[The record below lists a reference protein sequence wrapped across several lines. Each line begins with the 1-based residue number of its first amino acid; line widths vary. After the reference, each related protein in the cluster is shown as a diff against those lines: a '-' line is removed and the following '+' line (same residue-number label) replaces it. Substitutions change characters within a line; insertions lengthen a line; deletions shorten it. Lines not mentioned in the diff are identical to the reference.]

1 MSNSA
6 HIRPAPA
13 ASAHDGRHTST
24 SVRSLPAWAA
34 PLALGAV
41 LVLAAVLYG
50 WALGSL
56 GWANSYYSAAVKS
69 MGKSWTNFLFG
80 SFDPAGVVTVD
91 KPPAALW
98 PQVISS
104 KIFGMHGWA
113 LILPQVLEG
122 VAGVLV
128 LHRTVRRW
136 AGEGAALIAAVVLT
150 LTPITVAINRDNN
163 PDTLLVLLLVS
174 AAYALTRALQAE
186 GRAATWWLCASGFLI
201 GCGFLTKMLAAWMVI
216 PAFAL
221 AWLVGG
227 SGPWIPRVRRLL
239 GAGAI
244 LAASSLW
251 WVAMVAL
258 WPGDRPY
265 IGGSTDGSAWDLV
278 IGYNGLGRVFG
289 SSDGA
294 PQGMGGSGGG
304 FAGGFG
310 GQAGLG
316 RLFGAQVGGQ
326 ISWLLPVCALAL
338 AVAVAGVVLRRRGVL
353 PDSAVLPAYGWLLWG
368 TWLVVCGAVFSSQK
382 GIFHPYYTTQLAP
395 AIAALCGGL
404 TAALVR
410 IHRAGLRW
418 APLVGAAAVVVSVA
432 WAVKLVRRAP
442 DWNGWL
448 VWLVL
453 LVGSAAVVL
462 LVLARR
468 RVRLLTVAVCAAVA
482 SVLLAPGAWAVTVPG
497 STSMG
502 GSNPMAGPRT
512 LGFPGGGGMP
522 RQGSNGGGLPSG
534 LPSGMPSGLPSGM
547 PSNMPGLPGGG
558 TSSGQTAE
566 PPSGG
571 TPSGMPTGGAN
582 GMPGAPGEAGSNN
595 RGTPSFPGAGSGGAP
610 GGGGGFGN
618 GELTADQRKIIQYA
632 VEHAPGAR
640 IKLAV
645 EGGALNA
652 SAFILGTDQTVI
664 GMGGFTNSDNA
675 PSVAQLE
682 KWTKNGELRYIL
694 GSGTN
699 GGGMPGLAGGYTKQR
714 SDWIADHCTKVPA
727 SAYGGTSG
735 TSSQNNGGG
744 AKGFGGG
751 NVLYDCAAK

>member
-1 MSNSA
+1 MSNYA
-6 HIRPAPA
+6 HIKPAPA
-13 ASAHDGRHTST
+13 ASPQAETST

-34 PLALGAV
+34 PAALGAV
-41 LVLAAVLYG
+41 MVLAAVLYG

-56 GWANSYYSAAVKS
+56 GWGNSYYSAAVKS

-80 SFDPAGVVTVD
+80 AFDPLGVVTVD

-98 PQVISS
+98 PQVIST

-122 VAGVLV
+122 VAAVLV

-136 AGEGAALIAAVVLT
+136 AGEGAALVAALVLT

-186 GRAATWWLCASGFLI
+186 GRSATWWLCASGFLI

-221 AWLVGG
+221 AWLVGA

-239 GAGAI
+239 GAGAV

-294 PQGMGGSGGG
+294 PQGMGGGGGGGGG

-310 GQAGLG
+310 GDSGLT
-316 RLFGAQVGGQ
+316 RMFDTQVGGQ
-326 ISWLLPVCALAL
+326 ISWLLPLCALAL
-338 AVAVAGVVLRRRGVL
+338 AVAVVVAVLHRRGK
-353 PDSAVLPAYGWLLWG
+353 LPASVLLPASGWLLWG
-368 TWLVVCGAVFSSQK
+368 TWLVVCAAVYSTQK

-404 TAALVR
+404 TAGLVR
-410 IHRAGLRW
+410 VHRAGFRW
-418 APLVGAAAVVVSVA
+418 APLAGAAGVVVSVA
-432 WAVKLVRRAP
+432 WAVVLVRRTP

-448 VWLVL
+448 VWPVL
-453 LVGSAAVVL
+453 LVGCAAVLL

-468 RVRLLTVAVCAAVA
+468 NARLLAAAVGAAVA
-482 SVLLAPGAWAVTVPG
+482 SVLVAPGAWAVSVPG

-502 GSNPMAGPRT
+502 GSNPTAGPT
-512 LGFPGGGGMP
+512 TMGFGGGGGMP
-522 RQGSNGGGLPSG
+522 QQGGNGGGLPSG
-534 LPSGMPSGLPSGM
+534 MPSGM
-547 PSNMPGLPGGG
+547 PSNMPGLPGAGG
-558 TSSGQTAE
+558 SSNGSGAPSSG
-566 PPSGG
+566 GM
-571 TPSGMPTGGAN
+571 PSGMPSGMPAGGAG
-582 GMPGAPGEAGSNN
+582 GM
-595 RGTPSFPGAGSGGAP
+595 PGAGSGGAP
-610 GGGGGFGN
+610 GGRGGPGGA
-618 GELTADQRKIIQYA
+618 GELTADQRKILQYA
-632 VEHAPGAR
+632 VKQAPDAR

-645 EGGALNA
+645 EGGALSA
-652 SAFILGTDQTVI
+652 SSFILGTDENVI

-675 PSVAQLE
+675 PSVAQLKE
-682 KWTKNGELRYIL
+682 WTKNGELRYIL
-694 GSGTN
+694 GSDTN
-699 GGGMPGLAGGYTKQR
+699 GGGPGGMSGGYAKQR
-714 SDWIADHCTKVPA
+714 ADWIADNCTEVPA
-727 SAYGGTSG
+727 SSYGGTS
-735 TSSQNNGGG
+735 SESDSGGVM
-744 AKGFGGG
+744 GFGGAS
-751 NVLYDCAAK
+751 VLYDCAAK

>member
-13 ASAHDGRHTST
+13 ASAHEGRHTST
-24 SVRSLPAWAA
+24 SVRSLPTWAA
-34 PLALGAV
+34 PAALGAV

-56 GWANSYYSAAVKS
+56 GWGNSYYSAAVKS
-69 MGKSWTNFLFG
+69 MGKSWTDFLFG
-80 SFDPAGVVTVD
+80 SFDPAGVITVD

-104 KIFGMHGWA
+104 RIFGMHGWA

-136 AGEGAALIAAVVLT
+136 AGEGAALIAALVLT

-201 GCGFLTKMLAAWMVI
+201 GCGFLTKMLAAWMVV
-216 PAFAL
+216 PAFAV

-227 SGPWIPRVRRLL
+227 SCPWIPRVRRLL

-265 IGGSTDGSAWDLV
+265 IGGSEDGSAWDLV

-289 SSDGA
+289 SSDGT
-294 PQGMGGSGGG
+294 PQGMGGGGG

-310 GQAGLG
+310 GQSGPG
-316 RLFGAQVGGQ
+316 RMFATQVGGQ
-326 ISWLLPVCALAL
+326 ISWLLPLCALAL
-338 AVAVAGVVLRRRGVL
+338 AVAVAAAVLRRRGR
-353 PDSAVLPAYGWLLWG
+353 LPASALLPASGWLLWG
-368 TWLVVCGAVFSSQK
+368 TWLVVCAAVYSTQK

-404 TAALVR
+404 TASLARV
-410 IHRAGLRW
+410 HRAGLRW
-418 APLVGAAAVVVSVA
+418 APLAGVAGVAVSVVWAVV
-432 WAVKLVRRAP
+432 LIRREP

-448 VWLVL
+448 VWPVL
-453 LVGSAAVVL
+453 LVGCAAVVL
-462 LVLARR
+462 LVLSRR
-468 RVRLLTVAVCAAVA
+468 HGRLLTAAVGAALA
-482 SVLLAPGAWAVTVPG
+482 SVLVAPGAWALSVPG
-497 STSMG
+497 SPSMG
-502 GSNPMAGPRT
+502 GSNPMAGPQT
-512 LGFPGGGGMP
+512 LGLGGGMP
-522 RQGSNGGGLPSG
+522 RQSGNGGD
-534 LPSGMPSGLPSGM
+534 LPSGMPSGM
-547 PSNMPGLPGGG
+547 PSNMPGLPGGDE
-558 TSSGQTAE
+558 SSGRSGG

-571 TPSGMPTGGAN
+571 MPSGMPTGGPN
-582 GMPGAPGEAGSNN
+582 GMPGTSQ
-595 RGTPSFPGAGSGGAP
+595 GSGSAP
-610 GGGGGFGN
+610 GGRGGFGD
-618 GELTADQRKIIQYA
+618 GELTADQRKILQYA
-632 VEHAPGAR
+632 VEHAPDAR

-645 EGGALNA
+645 EGGALSA
-652 SAFILGTDQTVI
+652 GAFILGTDETVI

-675 PSVAQLE
+675 PSVAQLKE
-682 KWTKNGELRYIL
+682 WTRNGELRYIL
-694 GSGTN
+694 GSDTN
-699 GGGMPGLAGGYTKQR
+699 GGGVPGLSGGYTEQR
-714 SDWIADHCTKVPA
+714 SDWIAGHCTEVPA
-727 SAYGGTSG
+727 SAYGGDSG

-744 AKGFGGG
+744 ARGFGGS
-751 NVLYDCAAK
+751 NVLYDCAAE

>member
-1 MSNSA
+1 MSDHA
-6 HIRPAPA
+6 HIRLATAAP
-13 ASAHDGRHTST
+13 AHDGRRRNV
-24 SVRSLPAWAA
+24 SVRSLPSRVA
-34 PLALGAV
+34 PAALGAV

-50 WALGSL
+50 WALDSL
-56 GWANSYYSAAVKS
+56 GWGNSYYSAAVKS
-69 MGKSWTNFLFG
+69 MGKSWTYFLFG
-80 SFDPAGVVTVD
+80 SFDPAGVITVD

-122 VAGVLV
+122 VAAVLV

-136 AGEGAALIAAVVLT
+136 AGEGAALIAALVLT

-174 AAYALTRALQAE
+174 AAYALTRALRAE
-186 GRAATWWLCASGFLI
+186 GRATTWWLCASGFLI

-216 PAFAL
+216 PAFAV

-227 SGPWIPRVRRLL
+227 SCPWIPRVRRLL

-251 WVAMVAL
+251 WVALVAL

-265 IGGSTDGSAWDLV
+265 IGGSEDGSAWDLV

-294 PQGMGGSGGG
+294 PQGMGGAG
-304 FAGGFG
+304 GGFG
-310 GQAGLG
+310 GRSGPG
-316 RLFGAQVGGQ
+316 RLFSEQLGGQ
-326 ISWLLPVCALAL
+326 ISWLLPVCALAV
-338 AVAVAGVVLRRRGVL
+338 AVAVAVLRRRGRL
-353 PDSAVLPAYGWLLWG
+353 PDSAVLPASGWLLWG
-368 TWLVVCGAVFSSQK
+368 TWLVVCGAVFSAQK

-410 IHRAGLRW
+410 VHRAGLRW
-418 APLVGAAAVVVSVA
+418 APLVGVAAVVVSVA
-432 WAVKLVRRAP
+432 WAVRLVRRSP

-448 VWLVL
+448 VWPVL
-453 LVGSAAVVL
+453 LVGCVAVVL
-462 LVLARR
+462 LVLSRR
-468 RVRLLTVAVCAAVA
+468 RGRLLTGAVCAAVA
-482 SVLLAPGAWAVTVPG
+482 SVLLAPGAWAVAVPG
-497 STSMG
+497 STGTG

-512 LGFPGGGGMP
+512 LGFGGGGGMP
-522 RQGSNGGGLPSG
+522 RQGSNGGGDLP
-534 LPSGMPSGLPSGM
+534 LGMPSRM
-547 PSNMPGLPGGG
+547 PSDLPGFPGGG
-558 TSSGQTAE
+558 TSSGQPAE

-571 TPSGMPTGGAN
+571 VPSGMPSGGAN
-582 GMPGAPGEAGSNN
+582 GMPGAPGEAGRNG
-595 RGTPSFPGAGSGGAP
+595 RGTPSFPGAGAGRAP
-610 GGGGGFGN
+610 GGAGGFGD
-618 GELTADQRKIIQYA
+618 GELTADQREIIRYA
-632 VEHAPGAR
+632 VEHAPDAR

-652 SAFILGTDQTVI
+652 SAFILGTDETVI
-664 GMGGFTNSDNA
+664 AMGGFTNSDNA

-682 KWTKNGELRYIL
+682 KWTENGELRYIL
-694 GSGTN
+694 GSDTN
-699 GGGMPGLAGGYTKQR
+699 GGGLPARSGGYTEQR
-714 SDWIADHCTKVPA
+714 SDWIADHCTRVPA

-735 TSSQNNGGG
+735 TSSQNDRGG
-744 AKGFGGG
+744 AVGSGGDD
-751 NVLYDCAAK
+751 VLYDCAAT

>member
-6 HIRPAPA
+6 HLKPVSATPAPDGT
-13 ASAHDGRHTST
+13 SA

-34 PLALGAV
+34 PAALGAV
-41 LVLAAVLYG
+41 MALAAVLYG

-56 GWANSYYSAAVKS
+56 GWGNSYYSAAVKS
-69 MGKSWTNFLFG
+69 MGTNWTYFLFG

-113 LILPQVLEG
+113 LLLPQVIEG
-122 VAGVLV
+122 VAAVLV

-136 AGEGAALIAAVVLT
+136 AGEGAGLVAALVLT

-201 GCGFLTKMLAAWMVI
+201 GCGFLTKMLAAWMVV

-251 WVAMVAL
+251 WVALVAL

-265 IGGSTDGSAWDLV
+265 IGGSKDGSAWDLV

-294 PQGMGGSGGG
+294 PQGMGGG

-310 GQAGLG
+310 GEYGPT
-316 RLFGAQVGGQ
+316 RMFDTQVGGQ
-326 ISWLLPVCALAL
+326 ISWLLPLCAVAM
-338 AVAVAGVVLRRRGVL
+338 AVAVAVAVLHRRGK
-353 PDSAVLPAYGWLLWG
+353 LPASALLPASGWLLWG
-368 TWLVVCGAVFSSQK
+368 TWLVVCATVYSTQK

-395 AIAALCGGL
+395 AIGALCGGL
-404 TAALVR
+404 TAGLLRV
-410 IHRAGLRW
+410 HRAGLRW
-418 APLVGAAAVVVSVA
+418 APLVGAAGVAVSVIWAVV
-432 WAVKLVRRAP
+432 LIRRAP

-448 VWLVL
+448 VWPVL
-453 LVGSAAVVL
+453 LVGCAAVAL
-462 LVLARR
+462 LVLSRR
-468 RVRLLTVAVCAAVA
+468 QRRLLTVAVGAAVA
-482 SVLLAPGAWAVTVPG
+482 SVLVAPGAWALSVPG
-497 STSMG
+497 STGMG
-502 GSNPMAGPRT
+502 GSNPTAGPQT
-512 LGFPGGGGMP
+512 LGLGGGGGGMP
-522 RQGSNGGGLPSG
+522 RPTGNGGG
-534 LPSGMPSGLPSGM
+534 LPSGMPSGM
-547 PSNMPGLPGGG
+547 PTNMPGLPGG
-558 TSSGQTAE
+558 SSGRSGE
-566 PPSGG
+566 PSSGEMPSGM
-571 TPSGMPTGGAN
+571 PSGMPTGGAN
-582 GMPGAPGEAGSNN
+582 GMPGA
-595 RGTPSFPGAGSGGAP
+595 GSGGAP
-610 GGGGGFGN
+610 GGRGGFGS
-618 GELTADQRKIIQYA
+618 GELTADQRKILKYVVQQ
-632 VEHAPGAR
+632 APDAR

-645 EGGALNA
+645 EGGALSA
-652 SAFILGTDQTVI
+652 SAFILGTDETVI

-675 PSVAQLE
+675 PSVAQLKE
-682 KWTKNGELRYIL
+682 WTKNGELRYVL
-694 GSGTN
+694 GSDTD
-699 GGGMPGLAGGYTKQR
+699 GGGRPMMSGGYAQQR
-714 SDWIADHCTKVPA
+714 SDWIADNCTKVAA
-727 SAYGGTSG
+727 SAYGGTS
-735 TSSQNNGGG
+735 SQADGGG
-744 AKGFGGG
+744 ASGPMGGG
-751 NVLYDCAAK
+751 TVLYDCAAK

>member
-1 MSNSA
+1 MSNYA
-6 HIRPAPA
+6 HITSVPA
-13 ASAHDGRHTST
+13 ASEHAGTRT
-24 SVRSLPAWAA
+24 SVRSLPTWAA
-34 PLALGAV
+34 PAALGAV
-41 LVLAAVLYG
+41 MVLAAILYG

-56 GWANSYYSAAVKS
+56 GWGNSYYAAAVKS
-69 MGKSWTNFLFG
+69 MGTSWTNFLFG
-80 SFDPAGVVTVD
+80 SFDPIGVVTVD

-104 KIFGMHGWA
+104 KIFGLHGWA

-122 VAGVLV
+122 VAAVLV

-136 AGEGAALIAAVVLT
+136 AGEGAALVAALVLT

-216 PAFAL
+216 PAFAV

-227 SGPWIPRVRRLL
+227 SGAWIPRVRRLL

-265 IGGSTDGSAWDLV
+265 IGGSEDGSAWDLV

-289 SSDGA
+289 SSDGM
-294 PQGMGGSGGG
+294 PQGMGGGGGAGGG

-310 GQAGLG
+310 GQSGPT
-316 RLFGAQVGGQ
+316 RMFDSQVGGQ
-326 ISWLLPVCALAL
+326 ISWLLPLCGLAL
-338 AVAVAGVVLRRRGVL
+338 AGAVVVAVLHRRGK
-353 PDSAVLPAYGWLLWG
+353 LPASALLPASGWLLWG
-368 TWLVVCGAVFSSQK
+368 TWLVVCAAVFSTQK

-404 TAALVR
+404 TAGLVR
-410 IHRAGLRW
+410 VHRAGFRW
-418 APLVGAAAVVVSVA
+418 APLAGAAGVVVSVV
-432 WAVKLVRRAP
+432 WAVVLVRRAP

-448 VWLVL
+448 VWPVL
-453 LVGSAAVVL
+453 LVGCAAVVL

-468 RVRLLTVAVCAAVA
+468 NARLLTVAVGAAVA
-482 SVLLAPGAWAVTVPG
+482 SVLVAPGAWAVSVPG
-497 STSMG
+497 STGMG
-502 GSNPMAGPRT
+502 GSNPTAGPT
-512 LGFPGGGGMP
+512 TMGLGGGGGMP
-522 RQGSNGGGLPSG
+522 RQGGNGGGLPSG
-534 LPSGMPSGLPSGM
+534 MPSGM
-547 PSNMPGLPGGG
+547 PSNMPGLPGADGS
-558 TSSGQTAE
+558 SSGSGA
-566 PPSGG
+566 PPSGEMPSG
-571 TPSGMPTGGAN
+571 MPSGMPTAGAGG
-582 GMPGAPGEAGSNN
+582 GM
-595 RGTPSFPGAGSGGAP
+595 PGAGSGGAP
-610 GGGGGFGN
+610 GGRGGPGGG
-618 GELTADQRKIIQYA
+618 GELTADQRKILQYA
-632 VEHAPGAR
+632 VKQAPDAR

-645 EGGALNA
+645 EGGALSA
-652 SAFILGTDQTVI
+652 SSFILGTDETVI

-675 PSVAQLE
+675 PSVDQLKE
-682 KWTKNGELRYIL
+682 WTKNGELRYIL

-699 GGGMPGLAGGYTKQR
+699 GAGPGGMSGGYAKQR
-714 SDWIADHCTKVPA
+714 SDWIADNCTKVPA
-727 SAYGGTSG
+727 SSYGS
-735 TSSQNNGGG
+735 TSSEEDSG
-744 AKGFGGG
+744 AVMGFGGAG
-751 NVLYDCAAK
+751 VLYDCAAK

>member
-13 ASAHDGRHTST
+13 ASAHEGRHTST
-24 SVRSLPAWAA
+24 SVRSLPTWAA
-34 PLALGAV
+34 PAALGAV

-56 GWANSYYSAAVKS
+56 GWGNSYYSAAVKS
-69 MGKSWTNFLFG
+69 MGKSWTDFLFG
-80 SFDPAGVVTVD
+80 SFDPAGVITVD

-104 KIFGMHGWA
+104 RIFGMHGWA

-136 AGEGAALIAAVVLT
+136 AGEGAALIAALVLT

-201 GCGFLTKMLAAWMVI
+201 GCGFLTKMLAAWMVV
-216 PAFAL
+216 PAFAV

-227 SGPWIPRVRRLL
+227 SCPWIPRVRRLL

-265 IGGSTDGSAWDLV
+265 IGGSEDGSAWDLV

-289 SSDGA
+289 SSDGT
-294 PQGMGGSGGG
+294 PQGMGGGGG

-310 GQAGLG
+310 GQSGPG
-316 RLFGAQVGGQ
+316 RMFATQVGGQ
-326 ISWLLPVCALAL
+326 ISWLLPLCALAL
-338 AVAVAGVVLRRRGVL
+338 AVAVAAAVLRRRGR
-353 PDSAVLPAYGWLLWG
+353 LPASALLPASGWLLWG
-368 TWLVVCGAVFSSQK
+368 TWLVVCAAVYSTQK

-404 TAALVR
+404 TAGLARV
-410 IHRAGLRW
+410 HRAGLRW
-418 APLVGAAAVVVSVA
+418 APLAGVAGVAVSVVWAVV
-432 WAVKLVRRAP
+432 LIRREP

-448 VWLVL
+448 VWPVL
-453 LVGSAAVVL
+453 LVGCAAVVL
-462 LVLARR
+462 LVLSRR
-468 RVRLLTVAVCAAVA
+468 HGRLLTAAVGAALA
-482 SVLLAPGAWAVTVPG
+482 SVLVAPGAWALSVPG
-497 STSMG
+497 SPSMG
-502 GSNPMAGPRT
+502 GSNPMAGPQT
-512 LGFPGGGGMP
+512 LGLGGGMP
-522 RQGSNGGGLPSG
+522 RQSGNGGD
-534 LPSGMPSGLPSGM
+534 LPSGMPSGM
-547 PSNMPGLPGGG
+547 PSNMPGLPGGDE
-558 TSSGQTAE
+558 SSGR
-566 PPSGG
+566 SGG
-571 TPSGMPTGGAN
+571 PLSGGMPSGMPTGGPN
-582 GMPGAPGEAGSNN
+582 GMPGTSQ
-595 RGTPSFPGAGSGGAP
+595 GSGSAP
-610 GGGGGFGN
+610 GGRGGFGD
-618 GELTADQRKIIQYA
+618 GELTADQRKILQYA
-632 VEHAPGAR
+632 VEHAPDAR

-645 EGGALNA
+645 EGGALSA
-652 SAFILGTDQTVI
+652 GAFILGTDETVI

-675 PSVAQLE
+675 PSVAQLKE
-682 KWTKNGELRYIL
+682 WTRNGELRYIL
-694 GSGTN
+694 GSDTN
-699 GGGMPGLAGGYTKQR
+699 GGGVPGLSGGYTEQR
-714 SDWIADHCTKVPA
+714 SDWIAGHCTEVPA
-727 SAYGGTSG
+727 SAYGGDSG

-744 AKGFGGG
+744 ARGFGGS
-751 NVLYDCAAK
+751 NVLYDCAAE

>member
-1 MSNSA
+1 MSDYA

-13 ASAHDGRHTST
+13 ASTHDGRRTST

-34 PLALGAV
+34 PAALGAV

-56 GWANSYYSAAVKS
+56 GWGNSYYSAAVKS
-69 MGKSWTNFLFG
+69 MGMSWTDFLFG
-80 SFDPAGVVTVD
+80 SFDPAGVITVD

-98 PQVISS
+98 PQVVSS

-113 LILPQVLEG
+113 LILPQALEG

-136 AGEGAALIAAVVLT
+136 AGEGAALIAALVFT

-201 GCGFLTKMLAAWMVI
+201 GCGFLTKMLAAWMVV
-216 PAFAL
+216 PAFAV

-227 SGPWIPRVRRLL
+227 SCPWIPRVRRLL

-265 IGGSTDGSAWDLV
+265 IGGSEDGSAWDLV

-289 SSDGA
+289 SSDGT
-294 PQGMGGSGGG
+294 PQGMGGGGG

-310 GQAGLG
+310 GQSGPG
-316 RLFGAQVGGQ
+316 RMFATQVGGQ
-326 ISWLLPVCALAL
+326 ISWLLPLCALAL
-338 AVAVAGVVLRRRGVL
+338 AVAVAAAVLRRRGK
-353 PDSAVLPAYGWLLWG
+353 LPASALLPASGWLLWV
-368 TWLVVCGAVFSSQK
+368 TWLVVCAAVYSTQK

-410 IHRAGLRW
+410 VHRAGLCW
-418 APLVGAAAVVVSVA
+418 APLAGVAGVAVSVVWAVV
-432 WAVKLVRRAP
+432 LIRREP

-448 VWLVL
+448 VWPVL
-453 LVGSAAVVL
+453 FVGCAAVVL
-462 LVLARR
+462 LGLSRR
-468 RVRLLTVAVCAAVA
+468 HGRLLTAAVGTAVA
-482 SVLLAPGAWAVTVPG
+482 SVLVAPGAWALSVPG
-497 STSMG
+497 STTMG
-502 GSNPMAGPRT
+502 GSNPMAGPQT
-512 LGFPGGGGMP
+512 LGFGGGGGMP
-522 RQGSNGGGLPSG
+522 RQSGSGGD
-534 LPSGMPSGLPSGM
+534 LPSGMPSGM
-547 PSNMPGLPGGG
+547 PSNMPGLPGGDESSASG
-558 TSSGQTAE
+558 GPSSG
-566 PPSGG
+566 GM
-571 TPSGMPTGGAN
+571 PSGMPTGGAN
-582 GMPGAPGEAGSNN
+582 GMPGTSG
-595 RGTPSFPGAGSGGAP
+595 GSGSAP
-610 GGGGGFGN
+610 GGRGGLGD
-618 GELTADQRKIIQYA
+618 GELTADQRKILQYA
-632 VEHAPGAR
+632 VEHAPDAR

-645 EGGALNA
+645 EGGALSA
-652 SAFILGTDQTVI
+652 SAFILGTDERVI

-675 PSVAQLE
+675 PSVAQLKE
-682 KWTKNGELRYIL
+682 WTRNGELRYVL
-694 GSGTN
+694 GSATN
-699 GGGMPGLAGGYTKQR
+699 GGGVPGLSGGYTKQR
-714 SDWIADHCTKVPA
+714 SDWIADHCTEVPA
-727 SAYGGTSG
+727 SAYGGNSG
-735 TSSQNNGGG
+735 TSSQNSGGG
-744 AKGFGGG
+744 AMGFGGSD
-751 NVLYDCAAK
+751 VLYDCAAK

>member
-1 MSNSA
+1 MSNYAHFKPVSA
-6 HIRPAPA
+6 APTR
-13 ASAHDGRHTST
+13 DRTSP

-34 PLALGAV
+34 PAALGAV
-41 LVLAAVLYG
+41 LALAAVLYG

-56 GWANSYYSAAVKS
+56 GWGNSYYSAAVKS
-69 MGKSWTNFLFG
+69 MGTSWTNFLFG
-80 SFDPAGVVTVD
+80 SFDPAGVITVD

-113 LILPQVLEG
+113 LLLPQVIEG
-122 VAGVLV
+122 VAAVLV

-136 AGEGAALIAAVVLT
+136 AGEGAGLVAALVLT

-174 AAYALTRALQAE
+174 AAYALTRALQEE

-216 PAFAL
+216 PAFAV

-265 IGGSTDGSAWDLV
+265 IGGSKDGSAWDLV

-289 SSDGA
+289 SSDGT
-294 PQGMGGSGGG
+294 PQGMGGAGGGG
-304 FAGGFG
+304 FGGFGGFG
-310 GQAGLG
+310 GQSGPG
-316 RLFGAQVGGQ
+316 RMFDTQVGGQ
-326 ISWLLPVCALAL
+326 ISWLLPLCALAL
-338 AVAVAGVVLRRRGVL
+338 AVAVTAAVLHRRGK
-353 PDSAVLPAYGWLLWG
+353 LPASALLPASGWLLWG
-368 TWLVVCGAVFSSQK
+368 TWLVVCAAVYSTQE

-404 TAALVR
+404 MAGLIRV
-410 IHRAGLRW
+410 HRAGPRW
-418 APLVGAAAVVVSVA
+418 APLAGVAGVAVSVVWAVV
-432 WAVKLVRRAP
+432 LVRRVP

-448 VWLVL
+448 VWPVL
-453 LVGSAAVVL
+453 LVGCAAVVL
-462 LVLARR
+462 LVLSRR
-468 RVRLLTVAVCAAVA
+468 HGRLLTAAVGAAVA
-482 SVLLAPGAWAVTVPG
+482 SVLVAPGAWALSVPG
-497 STSMG
+497 SAGMG
-502 GSNPMAGPRT
+502 GSNPTAGPQT
-512 LGFPGGGGMP
+512 LGFGGGGGMP
-522 RQGSNGGGLPSG
+522 RQGGNGGGLPSG
-534 LPSGMPSGLPSGM
+534 MPSGM
-547 PSNMPGLPGGG
+547 PSNMPGLPGGDG
-558 TSSGQTAE
+558 SSGQSGE
-566 PPSGG
+566 PSSGGMPSGI
-571 TPSGMPTGGAN
+571 PSGMPTQGAN
-582 GMPGAPGEAGSNN
+582 GMPGAPG
-595 RGTPSFPGAGSGGAP
+595 GSGSDDSDTQSLP
-610 GGGGGFGN
+610 GGGSGSAPSGRGGFGGN
-618 GELTADQRKIIQYA
+618 AELTADQRKILQYA
-632 VEHAPGAR
+632 VKHAPDAR

-645 EGGALNA
+645 EGGAM
-652 SAFILGTDQTVI
+652 SAGSFILGTDETVI

-694 GSGTN
+694 GSDTN
-699 GGGMPGLAGGYTKQR
+699 GGGRPAMAGGYTGQR
-714 SDWIADHCTKVPA
+714 SDWIADNCTKVPA
-727 SAYGGTSG
+727 SSYGGTS
-735 TSSQNNGGG
+735 SQADDGG
-744 AKGFGGG
+744 AMGFGGG
-751 NVLYDCAAK
+751 DVLYDCAAK

>member
-1 MSNSA
+1 MSNYA
-6 HIRPAPA
+6 HITSLPA
-13 ASAHDGRHTST
+13 ATTDTGRHTSA
-24 SVRSLPAWAA
+24 RALPTWAA
-34 PLALGAV
+34 PAALGAV
-41 LVLAAVLYG
+41 LVLSAVLYG

-56 GWANSYYSAAVKS
+56 GWGNSYYSAAVKS
-69 MGKSWTNFLFG
+69 MGQSWTNFLFG

-98 PQVISS
+98 PQVINS

-122 VAGVLV
+122 VATVLV

-136 AGEGAALIAAVVLT
+136 AGEGAAMVAALVLT

-201 GCGFLTKMLAAWMVI
+201 GCGFLTKMLAAWMVV
-216 PAFAL
+216 PAFAV

-227 SGPWIPRVRRLL
+227 SGAWIPRVRRLL

-265 IGGSTDGSAWDLV
+265 IGGSENGSAWDLV

-294 PQGMGGSGGG
+294 PQGMGGGGGGG

-310 GQAGLG
+310 GEYGLT
-316 RLFGAQVGGQ
+316 RMFDTQVGGQ
-326 ISWLLPVCALAL
+326 ISWLLPLC
-338 AVAVAGVVLRRRGVL
+338 AVAMVGAVVVAVLHRRGK
-353 PDSAVLPAYGWLLWG
+353 LPASALLPASGWLLWG
-368 TWLVVCGAVFSSQK
+368 TWLVVCAAVYSSQK

-410 IHRAGLRW
+410 LHRAGLNR
-418 APLVGAAAVVVSVA
+418 APLAGVAGVAVSVVWAVV
-432 WAVKLVRRAP
+432 LIRREP

-448 VWLVL
+448 VWPVL
-453 LVGSAAVVL
+453 LVGCAAVVL
-462 LVLARR
+462 LVLSRR
-468 RVRLLTVAVCAAVA
+468 HGRLLTVAVGAAVA
-482 SVLLAPGAWAVTVPG
+482 SVLVAPGAWAVSVPG
-497 STSMG
+497 STGMG
-502 GSNPMAGPRT
+502 GSNPTAGPQT
-512 LGFPGGGGMP
+512 LGFGGGGGMP
-522 RQGSNGGGLPSG
+522 RQSGNGGGLPSG
-534 LPSGMPSGLPSGM
+534 MPSGM
-547 PSNMPGLPGGG
+547 PSNMPGLPGAGG
-558 TSSGQTAE
+558 SSGQSDE
-566 PPSGG
+566 PSSGG
-571 TPSGMPTGGAN
+571 MPSGMPTGGAN
-582 GMPGAPGEAGSNN
+582 GMPGA
-595 RGTPSFPGAGSGGAP
+595 GSGGAP
-610 GGGGGFGN
+610 GGRGGLGS
-618 GELTADQRKIIQYA
+618 GELTADQRKILQYA
-632 VEHAPGAR
+632 VEHAPDAR

-645 EGGALNA
+645 EGGALSA
-652 SAFILGTDQTVI
+652 SAFILGSDETVI

-675 PSVAQLE
+675 PSVAQLKE
-682 KWTKNGELRYIL
+682 WTKNGELRYIL
-694 GSGTN
+694 GSDTS
-699 GGGMPGLAGGYTKQR
+699 GGGRPGMSGGYAEQR
-714 SDWIADHCTKVPA
+714 SDWIADNCTKVPE
-727 SAYGGTSG
+727 SSYGGTS
-735 TSSQNNGGG
+735 SQADDDDATGLMGGD
-744 AKGFGGG
+744 
-751 NVLYDCAAK
+751 VLYDCAAG